1 MFYGLLSLGSASQPS
16 QVNDS
21 ILFNYCFNY
30 LNLLKNTSL
39 YRDNSDSTST
49 GIKELKII
57 DEKRDNLIA
66 SLNSPINSNIRP
78 GNFPV
83 FNDSTIINKKDEKA
97 DSLASDTTK
106 NLSDSTLSK
115 VDSTLK
121 AKELFLDSTARI
133 EQFHY
138 QRNDHIYTEFTPH
151 KRSKFFAYPSST
163 YFTRTVKLDSTGNY
177 VIIREKIAG
186 QEPKILL
193 RVPLDEYIKLRM
205 KANDRNIW
213 EQIAY
218 KYELKSEEND
228 LSQLLTDITNI
239 DIPLPSVGFLSIFGP
254 PVINLR
260 IGGAVDIHGAWRSET
275 SQGVTANLLGNTR
288 NEPDFKQQVQ
298 INVNG
303 TIGDKLTI
311 GADWNTERTF
321 EYENQLKIKYKGYD
335 DEIVQSVEAGNV
347 ALQTSPLVGGS
358 DALFGVKAQFQ
369 FGPLFLTAL
378 ASQKKGEIK
387 EVSVSGGSTSQD
399 FTLHAYQYSKNH
411 YFLDQ
416 VYADTSKSLNIFNK
430 YYGNPIP
437 IQDHP
442 EYFVKEIEVWKTKT
456 GLRDKGQERLVNAY
470 IDLPYLTKTNLNY
483 PDSLRSDQVAAV
495 PGRIE
500 TGRFVK
506 LTQGIDYDLHPETG
520 YITFKTQ
527 VQETDAI
534 AVAYQIE
541 WNDQN
546 SSDDDHIYGEFIK
559 NETVTD
565 TTSTRKLV
573 LKLVKPQNLRPQD
586 KTAWSLQLKNIYPIG
601 GRSINE
607 EGFQLDI
614 QYVTPG
620 SDPQNQIGGIPL
632 LNAFGLD
639 LYSEGGLAGKDG
651 KFDFRNGK
659 TIFDE
664 TGEIIFPVL
673 QPFGLNLPGV
683 LPDSLRYNEVYDT
696 TTTYAQNQANKD
708 RLLIVGKYSASS
720 SSVFNLGFTG
730 VVENSV
736 KVRLGGLELKEG
748 VDYVVDYN
756 IGQVTIKRPDALVPG
771 ADLKISY
778 EQNDLFQLASKT
790 LLGLRGEF
798 NFSPKTVLGFSAL
811 NLNQQTLSDKVRI
824 GEEPLNNSI
833 YGLDFKTSV
842 DLPFLTKGIS
852 ALFPTKSMSTL
863 SFQGEYAYINP
874 DPNTKTST
882 ITGDNGQSIAYVDD
896 FEGAKKTIPI
906 GLSYTS
912 WHDLS
917 TPLVSQRLP
926 LTDISDSSK
935 SLQMYYKGKSWWYT
949 KIPSDVSVKDIWGNR
964 KQVATQDQWVTV
976 LDYVFDP
983 SRKGAYNYKPRL
995 EDPSQVWGGMMK
1007 QLSSTA
1013 NNLVEENIDFIE
1025 FWINLSYSTGNQ
1037 PVHQVPPTAK
1047 LYLDLGKI
1055 SEDVI
1060 PNGKLDSEDKNEN
1073 GLIDEGEDTGLD
1085 GFFDNQERQRY
1096 NSTEADPSGD
1106 NYNFSL
1112 SSVNTDYSTING
1124 TEGNAVSIDAGRF
1137 PDTEDLNGNLTL
1149 DQLDSYFRYAIPLDT
1164 NRSTNSYITSGPNPA
1179 HWYQFRIPL
1188 KDFIEQIGD
1197 PSFSNVDMIRLFVTG
1212 VSAPVHIRLA
1222 EFDLAGNQWQKVV
1235 ANNNPEDSTLTLSV
1249 ANYEDN
1255 APIYYLPPGLTQERD
1270 RTNPN
1275 ENVLRN
1281 EQSLSLILNDLKDGE
1296 ERQVVKYIRAMDL
1309 FNYREMKLFFHGD
1322 ERPGYNISE
1331 YKNKDT
1337 LAAEA
1342 YFRFGSD
1349 TANYYEYRLPV
1360 RKGWIDLSIKFDE
1373 ITALKAS
1380 ADTNKTGQS
1389 EVPGAPGNYYR
1400 IRGNPSLTSISFFM
1414 IGVANPDRK
1423 GITTPVSGDVWVDEL
1438 RVIGADNTPGWAY
1451 STSGRLNF
1459 GDILTVNFNMSQ
1471 TNPNFHRLSDRFGTR
1486 LDSRNWGVNVDLDV
1500 LKLLPINLPGSN
1512 LKINYARTEQLAT
1525 PVYRPGTDIKVD
1537 KAAEELQRKGV
1548 SQDSINS
1555 FIQSTRSVNTSE
1567 TWTLSGMRIKIPS
1580 NFFLIN
1586 YFFNNLQWGFNFNKA
1601 FGRSPTI
1608 KYSNSWL
1615 WNATMS
1621 YQLNLSQNNF
1631 FYPAD
1636 IPIIGTIIDLFS
1648 DYRRVRFYYTPQS
1661 FSWNLTATR
1670 NYSYTLQRGIGVRPV
1685 ESRDFKSTRTLSFQ
1699 WRLTEGGLLNLGL
1712 SYNFNFASS
1721 LANLLTDNGKT
1732 DGNPRSESDI
1742 WRDIFS
1748 KEYFGR
1754 DYQFQQT
1761 IDLRSSP
1768 RLPSIWDLNRFF
1780 SFNWGY
1786 GSSYTW
1792 QNNFE
1797 QVELGRSAGFS
1808 NKVNA
1813 SLQIRLKSLTEP
1825 LFKEEEVK
1833 ETPPPHKPETRPREN
1848 VPRNEQRTGRG
1859 REDRR
1864 LEHRPGEESILR
1876 ADSLRNLN
1884 NRVQPDS
1891 LLNENKNVND
1901 TLNTAKEDSLTETPG
1916 QSKLK
1921 VALQMIKAG
1930 IKWLFFD
1937 YETIQ
1942 FNFSND
1948 NTVQKSGLKGTGSGI
1963 SNFWGLFQRS
1973 ENGPSRAFMLGFS
1986 QDVGPRAYIPNS
1998 INNSNLTD
2006 NFSQR
2011 NNIDFKTSRPLWEG
2025 ASLDLSWKVNWQISK
2040 SSSIQTDSLGRTTV
2054 VNPTSTGSI
2063 TRSFVALPPIPL
2075 LSFIKGGI
2083 KQVNELYDPAKNN
2096 ISDAFRNGFESIPI
2110 LSKLPFLKAVEKYVP
2125 RPNWSFNWDGLEKYS
2140 IFSSWTKR
2148 VSINHAYSS
2157 EYTEGW
2163 RIDASGT
2170 KIVQSQRVSYGF
2182 SPLIGINITFNQL
2195 WDGDL
2200 SGNIKYGTR
2209 TGYDLGVT
2217 TNNITESYSRD
2228 IGISASYSK
2237 RGFEIPLFGLSLKND
2252 IEISFSYTSSTNSV
2266 IIFDLGDKFT
2276 DAGTPQ
2282 DGTLRTTL
2290 EPRIKY
2296 TISSKVTLSIFYRR
2310 TATTPQGAAR
2320 ITPTTTNEA
2329 GLDVHIAIQ

>member
-1 MFYGLLSLGSASQPS
+1 
-16 QVNDS
+16 
-21 ILFNYCFNY
+21 
-30 LNLLKNTSL
+30 
-39 YRDNSDSTST
+39 
-49 GIKELKII
+49 
-57 DEKRDNLIA
+57 
-66 SLNSPINSNIRP
+66 
-78 GNFPV
+78 
-83 FNDSTIINKKDEKA
+83 
-97 DSLASDTTK
+97 
-106 NLSDSTLSK
+106 
-115 VDSTLK
+115 
-121 AKELFLDSTARI
+121 LDSTARI

-138 QRNDHIYTEFTPH
+138 QRTDHIYTEFSPP
-151 KRSKFFAYPSST
+151 KRSKFFAYPSANF
-163 YFTRTVKLDSTGNY
+163 FTRTVSLDSTGNF

-186 QEPKILL
+186 EEPKILL
-193 RVPLDEYIKLRM
+193 RIPLDEYIKLRL
-205 KANDRNIW
+205 KANERDLW
-213 EQIAY
+213 DQLAY
-218 KYELKSEEND
+218 KYELKSEQKD

-321 EYENQLKIKYKGYD
+321 EYENQLKIKYKGYP
-335 DEIVQSVEAGNV
+335 DEIIQSVEAGNV

-387 EVSVSGGSTSQD
+387 EVSVSGGSTSQN
-399 FTLHAYQYSKNH
+399 FSLHAYQYSKNH
-411 YFLDQ
+411 YFLDP
-416 VYADTSKSLNIFNK
+416 VYADTSKNFNIFNK
-430 YYGNPIP
+430 YYGYATPIY
-437 IQDHP
+437 DHP

-470 IDLPYLTKTNLNY
+470 IDLDFRTKNNLNY

-495 PGRIE
+495 PGKIE

-506 LTQGIDYDLHPETG
+506 LTQGTDYDLHAETG

-527 VQETDAI
+527 IQETDAI

-541 WNDQN
+541 WKDQN

-565 TTSTRKLV
+565 TTSSRKLV
-573 LKLVKPQNLRPQD
+573 LKLIKPQNLRPQD

-601 GRSINE
+601 GRSVNQ
-607 EGFQLDI
+607 EGFELDI
-614 QYVTPG
+614 NYTTPG
-620 SDPQNQIGGIPL
+620 SDPQNQINGIPL

-651 KFDFRNGK
+651 KFDFRPNK
-659 TIFDE
+659 TIFVE

-673 QPFGLNLPGV
+673 QPFGRSLPGN
-683 LPDSLRYNEVYDT
+683 LPDSLQYDDVYDT

-736 KVRLGGLELKEG
+736 KVMLGGLELKEG

-756 IGQVTIKRPDALVPG
+756 IGQVTIKRADALVPG
-771 ADLKISY
+771 ADLKITY

-798 NFSPKTVLGFSAL
+798 NFSPKTVLGFSTL

-833 YGLDFKTSV
+833 YGVDFKTSV

-863 SFQGEYAYINP
+863 SLQGEYAYINP

-917 TPLVSQRLP
+917 TPLDPRYRP
-926 LTDISDSSK
+926 ITDISDSSK
-935 SLQMYYKGKSWWYT
+935 SSQMYYKGKSWWYT
-949 KIPSDVSVKDIWGNR
+949 KIPSDVSVKAIWGDR
-964 KQVATQDQWVTV
+964 KKVATQDQWVTV

-983 SRKGAYNYKPRL
+983 SRKGAYNYYPRL
-995 EDPSQVWGGMMK
+995 DDPTKVWGGMMK

-1025 FWINLSYSTGNQ
+1025 FWINLSDSSGN
-1037 PVHQVPPTAK
+1037 PPIHQVPSTAK
-1047 LYLDLGKI
+1047 LYLDLGKM

-1060 PNGKLDSEDKNEN
+1060 PNGRLDSEDKNEN

-1085 GFFDNQERQRY
+1085 GLFDNQERQKY
-1096 NSTEADPSGD
+1096 KTTEADPSGD
-1106 NYNFSL
+1106 DYNFSL
-1112 SSVNTDYSTING
+1112 STVNTDYSTING

-1149 DQLDSYFRYAIPLDT
+1149 DQLDSYFRYAIPLDINSAT
-1164 NRSTNSYITSGPNPA
+1164 NPYITSGPNPSR
-1179 HWYQFRIPL
+1179 WYQFRIPL

-1197 PSFSNVDMIRLFVTG
+1197 PSFSNVDMIRLWVTG
-1212 VSAPVHIRLA
+1212 VSAPVHIRIA

-1235 ANNNPEDSTLTLSV
+1235 SEKNPEDSSLTLSV

-1255 APIYYLPPGLTQERD
+1255 APIYYLPPGLSQERD

-1281 EQSLSLILNDLKDGE
+1281 EQSLSLIINNLKDGQE
-1296 ERQVVKYIRAMDL
+1296 GQVVKFIRAMDL

-1322 ERPGYNISE
+1322 ERTGYNISE
-1331 YKNKDT
+1331 YINKDS

-1380 ADTNKTGQS
+1380 ADTNKTGQT

-1414 IGVANPDRK
+1414 VGVINPKGK
-1423 GITTPVSGDVWVDEL
+1423 GITSPVSGDVWVDEL

-1451 STSGRLNF
+1451 SATGRLNF
-1459 GDILTVNFNMSQ
+1459 GDILSVNFNMSQ
-1471 TNPNFHRLSDRFGTR
+1471 TNPNFHRLSERFGSR

-1512 LKINYARTEQLAT
+1512 LKINYARTEQLST

-1555 FIQSTRSVNTSE
+1555 FVQSTRSVSTSE
-1567 TWTLSGMRIKIPS
+1567 TWTFSGIRIKIPS

-1586 YFFNNLQWGFNFNKA
+1586 YFFNNLQWGFNFNKT

-1608 KYSNSWL
+1608 QYSNSWL

-1621 YQLNLSQNNF
+1621 YQLNLSQNNY

-1636 IPIIGTIIDLFS
+1636 IPVLGTIIELFS
-1648 DYRRVRFYYTPQS
+1648 DYRRTRFYYTPQS

-1670 NYSYTLQRGIGVRPV
+1670 NYSYTLQRGKNIKPLT
-1685 ESRDFKSTRTLSFQ
+1685 SRSLKSTRNLSFQ
-1699 WRLTEGGLLNLGL
+1699 WKLSDGGLLNLGL
-1712 SYNFNFASS
+1712 NYNFNFASS
-1721 LANLLTDNGKT
+1721 LDYLLTDNGT
-1732 DGNPRSESDI
+1732 AEGIPRRESQI
-1742 WRDIFS
+1742 WKDIFT
-1748 KEYFGR
+1748 KDFFGR
-1754 DYQFQQT
+1754 DYQFQQSV
-1761 IDLRSSP
+1761 DLRSSP
-1768 RLPSIWDLNRFF
+1768 KLPSIWDLNRYF

-1808 NKVNA
+1808 NKFSA

-1833 ETPPPHKPETRPREN
+1833 EKIPTQQPETRPREKIPEN
-1848 VPRNEQRTGRG
+1848 GQRSGRG

-1864 LEHRPGEESILR
+1864 LHQKSEEELNIKP
-1876 ADSLRNLN
+1876 DSLRRQNIPSN
-1884 NRVQPDS
+1884 PDS
-1891 LLNENKNVND
+1891 LSETK
-1901 TLNTAKEDSLTETPG
+1901 KSPEDSLKTANADTLENV
-1916 QSKLK
+1916 SKESKIK
-1921 VALQMIKAG
+1921 VALQVMKAG

-1937 YETIQ
+1937 YESIQ
-1942 FNFSND
+1942 LNFSND
-1948 NTVQKSGLKGTGSGI
+1948 NSVQKTGIKGTGSGI
-1963 SNFWGLFQRS
+1963 ANFWGLIQKD

-1986 QDVGPRAYIPNS
+1986 QDVGQRAYVPSSGNI
-1998 INNSNLTD
+1998 SNLTD
-2006 NFSQR
+2006 NYSQR
-2011 NNIDFKTSRPLWEG
+2011 NSIDLKTSRPLWEG
-2025 ASLDLSWKVNWQISK
+2025 ASLDLNWKVNWQLSK
-2040 SSSIQTDSLGRTTV
+2040 SSTIQTDSLGRSTI

-2063 TRSFVALPPIPL
+2063 TRSFVALPPVPVL
-2075 LSFIKGGI
+2075 TFIKGGI
-2083 KQVNELYDPAKNN
+2083 KRVNELYDSKKNN
-2096 ISDAFRNGFESIPI
+2096 ISEAFRTGFESLPI
-2110 LSKLPFLKAVEKYVP
+2110 ISQLPFLKAVEKYVP
-2125 RPNWSFNWDGLEKYS
+2125 RPNWSFRWDGLEKYS
-2140 IFSSWTKR
+2140 IFKSWTKR
-2148 VSINHAYSS
+2148 VSIEHIYSS

-2163 RIDASGT
+2163 RIDASGAQIT
-2170 KIVQSQRVSYGF
+2170 QSQKVTYGF
-2182 SPLIGINITFNQL
+2182 SPLLGINITFNQL
-2195 WDGDL
+2195 WNGDL

-2217 TNNITESYSRD
+2217 TNNITESFSRD

-2237 RGFEIPLFGLSLKND
+2237 KGFEIPLFGLSLKND

-2266 IIFDLGDKFT
+2266 VIYDLGDKFT
-2276 DAGTPQ
+2276 EAGTPQ

-2296 TISSKVTLSIFYRR
+2296 TISSKVTLSVFYKR